1 MGSTKIRNIV
11 PALSVEAQLKRK
23 VRSHLS
29 DLGFARDAN
38 GLLCP
43 PRVDKQ
49 TIRRM
54 HSHQKSKKLEQN
66 EEFIKKNYH
75 LLAQALAEGRELEPE
90 KIDLCLRPVTSGR
103 IEAKLFRMAG
113 LTWSVPVSNGFGRR
127 IRYLIWDQYHDRLA
141 GVAALGDPVFNL
153 SVRDNEIGWDVD
165 GRTDRLCNVLDA
177 YVLGALPPYN
187 QLLCGKAIACML
199 RSREVYSEFKYRYGK
214 KRGLISGKKKKPKL
228 LAFTTSSSMGRSSL
242 YNRLRLDN
250 ENYLRAIGYTKGWGH
265 FHVPEDLFF
274 ELREY
279 LRSIDH
285 PYEKRYEFG
294 EGPNWRMRTIK
305 AAFSALGIQQNLLH
319 HGIQR
324 QVFIGY
330 FANNAKAVLN
340 GECSS
345 PDLTSLRSTSE
356 ILDLAKDRWIV
367 PRAAR
372 KPEFANWKKSDTLR
386 LFSKYLDD
394 DLFETVMQ
402 HAN

>member
-1 MGSTKIRNIV
+1 MVSTKISNIV

-23 VRSHLS
+23 IRSHLS
-29 DLGFARDAN
+29 DLGFVRNAK

-49 TIRRM
+49 TIRKM

-66 EEFIKKNYH
+66 EEFIKNNYH
-75 LLAQALAEGRELEPE
+75 LLAQSLAEGRELEPE
-90 KIDLCLRPVTSGR
+90 KIDLCFRPVVSGGS
-103 IEAKLFRMAG
+103 EAKLFRMAG

-127 IRYLIWDQYHDRLA
+127 IRYLIWDKYHDRLA
-141 GVAALGDPVFNL
+141 GVAALGDPVFNQ
-153 SVRDNEIGWDVD
+153 SARDTEIGWDVD
-165 GRTDRLCNVLDA
+165 GRTERLCNVLDA

-199 RSREVYSEFKYRYGK
+199 RSREVYHEFENRYGE
-214 KRGLISGKKKKPKL
+214 KRGLISGKKKKPRL

-242 YNRLRLDN
+242 YNRLRLDD
-250 ENYLRAIGYTKGWGH
+250 ETYLHAVGYTKGWGH

-274 ELREY
+274 DLREY

-285 PYEKRYEFG
+285 PYVKKYEFG

-305 AAFSALGIQQNLLH
+305 AAFSALGLQQNLLH

-330 FANNAKAVLN
+330 FAKNAKTILN
-340 GECSS
+340 GEYSS
-345 PDLTSLRSTSE
+345 PDLSNLRSTSE
-356 ILDLAKDRWIV
+356 IVDLAKDRWIV
-367 PRAAR
+367 PRALR
-372 KPEFANWKKSDTLR
+372 QSEFSNWKKCDTLH
-386 LFSKYLDD
+386 LFKNYLDND
-394 DLFETVMQ
+394 IFDTVTQ